1 MWPAA
6 TSALADPAA
15 GNLGAP
21 QALSPKSAPSVEP
34 APAQVIGT
42 PVWLGRPGSLT
53 QKHPVATGAGQTPD
67 KVSVTV
73 AGRAEAQQ
81 AGIDG
86 VLVSLTNKATTKG
99 DDKVSVGLEYAGFA
113 NAYGG
118 DYTSR
123 LQLVQL
129 PACSLT
135 TPQAAQCRTAKP
147 VPFHNDYAH
156 HRLVADVALP
166 PAAISPPAVG
176 TSGAA
181 LAPQALSAG
190 AQPMVLAAAPAPG
203 GAGGTYSATPL
214 APSGSWSA
222 GTSTGD
228 FTWTYPVSVP
238 APLGGSAPAVALSY

>member
-1 MWPAA
+1 MEPGPA
-6 TSALADPAA
+6 S
-15 GNLGAP
+15 
-21 QALSPKSAPSVEP
+21 
-34 APAQVIGT
+34 VIGT

-53 QKHPVATGAGQTPD
+53 KQHQATTTAGQTPD
-67 KVSVTV
+67 KVAVTV
-73 AGRAEAQQ
+73 AGREEAQR
-81 AGIDG
+81 AGING
-86 VLVSLTNKATTKG
+86 VLVSLTNNAATKG
-99 DDKVSVGLEYAGFA
+99 DGKVSVGLEYAGFA

-129 PACSLT
+129 PPCSLT

-147 VPFHNDYAH
+147 VPFHNDYVN

-166 PAAISPPAVG
+166 
-176 TSGAA
+176 TSGTPPGAA
-181 LAPQALSAG
+181 PSSAAQLRGAELTSQAFSAG